1 MTQSL
6 SPRSRCPCTR
16 AWPVKFEWNKKPLAT
31 ILGLKNCGKSPK
43 SSIDI
48 PHAQTHRHVIYKY
61 MCIYII
67 IYRDACYIH
76 IHVHIQLYIHMYTLT
91 YIYIITYIHTYIR
104 TYVRTYVHPCI
115 ALHCIALHYITY
127 ITYTHNLHTHNLHT

>member
-91 YIYIITYIHTYIR
+91 YIYNYIHTYIH

-115 ALHCIALHYITY
+115 ALHCIALHCIALHCIALHYIT
-127 ITYTHNLHTHNLHT
+127 LHT